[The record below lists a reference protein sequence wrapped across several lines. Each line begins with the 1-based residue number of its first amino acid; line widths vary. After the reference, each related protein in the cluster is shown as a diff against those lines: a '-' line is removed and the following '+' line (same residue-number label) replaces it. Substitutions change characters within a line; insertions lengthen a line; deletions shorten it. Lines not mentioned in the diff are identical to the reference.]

1 MTPRIFTDGKGSIVG
16 AIVALPFGRYG
27 AFVRAKLYSYQK
39 DIGIVEKSF
48 DRLDEA
54 INWLRKASVKT

>member
-1 MTPRIFTDGKGSIVG
+1 MMPEIFRDGKGCIVG

-27 AFVRAKLYSYQK
+27 AFVRAKLYSYQE

-54 INWLRKASVKT
+54 LNWVRKASVKT